1 MGSMNRRS
9 RGFCRKNCSARFVIT
24 TTIGAV
30 FGLFSVFRFHRFPF
44 TGFTFRQILVV
55 QNHYLRVLLFPRP
68 TFTHADYRDL
78 QKKPKYLVTF
88 TVGIDQMNNIY
99 KCVKKF
105 SEDFQTSLFHY
116 DGRGPLNGTDWS
128 GRRMQSMWYAKRF
141 LHPDIFSAYDYIFIW
156 DEDLGVEHFNADRY
170 IKPVKKHDLEISQP
184 GLEPNYA
191 LTWQMTKRRVD
202 REVHKFTKEKPG
214 WCSDPRFPP
223 CAAFVEIMA
232 PVFARE
238 AWRCVWY
245 LIQNDLV
252 HGWGLD
258 FALRSCVTPAHEKI
272 DVLDSEWIVH
282 QVISTLGNQGEPHA

>member
-55 QNHYLRVLLFPRP
+55 QNHYLR
-68 TFTHADYRDL
+68 DL

-128 GRRMQSMWYAKRF
+128 GRRMQSMLVEGNK
-141 LHPDIFSAYDYIFIW
+141 LN
-156 DEDLGVEHFNADRY
+156 DLGVEHFNADRY

-184 GLEPNYA
+184 GSP
-191 LTWQMTKRRVD
+191 KRNLAGV
-202 REVHKFTKEKPG
+202 VIHVFHHV
-214 WCSDPRFPP
+214 PRT
-223 CAAFVEIMA
+223 
-232 PVFARE
+232 
-238 AWRCVWY
+238 
-245 LIQNDLV
+245 LS
-252 HGWGLD
+252 
-258 FALRSCVTPAHEKI
+258 RS
-272 DVLDSEWIVH
+272 
-282 QVISTLGNQGEPHA
+282 